1 MNRRFARL
9 LLAVVALFVIGLI
22 CVIIFFSVKDNS
34 LKKNIVGAWQTDDG
48 WLFTFGENERWTISD
63 VTEDGHTI
71 AVDGGK
77 YNIFT
82 GTLTM
87 YTEGYPIDE
96 AFLVFDPSID
106 GDKMTLLMQDRG
118 VSGNDVGMVIRYG
131 DDELRLFVDSS
142 YIFDKKE

>member
-9 LLAVVALFVIGLI
+9 ILAVVSLFVISLI
-22 CVIIFFSVKDNS
+22 CAIVFFSVKDNS
-34 LKKNIVGAWQTDDG
+34 LKKNIVGTWQTDDG

-71 AVDGGK
+71 AVYGGK

-82 GTLTM
+82 QTLTM
-87 YTEGYPIDE
+87 YTEGHPNDDT
-96 AFLVFDPSID
+96 FLTCSASFD
-106 GDKMTLLMQDRG
+106 GNKMSLLIRGCSTSDTLFCRA
-118 VSGNDVGMVIRYG
+118 IRYG